1 MKRADCWLKRGIL
14 VFIAILGAA
23 QMDGSVKPKRSKK
36 DMSSL
41 ITISSEKDIPEW
53 LRGTPVGMLLATH
66 NVGARFRLAQ
76 HQLPPLLIGTC
87 MDYRISLK
95 IPPKFAYIIRTA
107 GANMSDQ
114 EFPIAFA
121 LSTQK
126 VKGIAIIGHTECGMA
141 ELNDKKDPFVSG
153 LEAALKW
160 TPEKAGELF
169 DSNVDQFNIGTVVPF
184 TLQETVRLR
193 SKFPGVIIAP
203 LLYDVSNG
211 KLYVIR
217 EKPALPAEKK

>member
-1 MKRADCWLKRGIL
+1 
-14 VFIAILGAA
+14 
-23 QMDGSVKPKRSKK
+23 
-36 DMSSL
+36 MSSL
-41 ITISSEKDIPEW
+41 ITISSKKDIPEW
-53 LRGTPVGMLLATH
+53 LRGTPVDMLLAIQ
-66 NVGARFRLAQ
+66 NLGARFTLSAS
-76 HQLPPLLIGTC
+76 QLPPLLIGTC

-95 IPPKFAYIIRTA
+95 IPPKFAFIIRTA
-107 GANMSDQ
+107 GANMRDQ
-114 EFPIAFA
+114 DFPIAFA

-126 VKGIAIIGHTECGMA
+126 VKAIAIIGHTECGMA
-141 ELNDKKDPFVSG
+141 ELNDKKKAFVSG

-160 TPEKAGELF
+160 TPEKAGEFF

-193 SKFPGVIIAP
+193 SQFPGVIIAP

-211 KLYVIR
+211 KLSVIR